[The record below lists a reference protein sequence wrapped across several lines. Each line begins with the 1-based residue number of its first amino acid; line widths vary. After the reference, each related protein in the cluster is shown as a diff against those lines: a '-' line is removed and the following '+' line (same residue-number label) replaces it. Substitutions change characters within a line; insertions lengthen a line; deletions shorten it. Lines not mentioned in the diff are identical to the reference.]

1 MNILYL
7 CSLWIWHFNWKRL
20 EIVPHHSKL
29 YSTAVHIAIY
39 LSFSWRNK
47 HALPCSLGVRACVR
61 FTNSKENW
69 PIHNTFRSHLLV
81 YFGEFLHTID
91 ATNVLKMMMWLFENW
106 NFRALSLS
114 LICMLLSRWALFLFA
129 IYVYLENRLVF
140 LAVYMQ
146 RLATN
151 ITEPFRNSVGLGI
164 RWKWFP
170 YEMPTTRNQTK
181 RPLSTTSLSM
191 LLQWY
196 VAQVIL

>member
-20 EIVPHHSKL
+20 EIVPHHSQL

-69 PIHNTFRSHLLV
+69 PFHNTFRSHLLV

-114 LICMLLSRWALFLFA
+114 HLYAALLLSIVFVCNLRVF
-129 IYVYLENRLVF
+129 ENRLVF

-151 ITEPFRNSVGLGI
+151 ITEPFRWFGNTLEVIPI
-164 RWKWFP
+164 RDAH
-170 YEMPTTRNQTK
+170 N
-181 RPLSTTSLSM
+181 
-191 LLQWY
+191 
-196 VAQVIL
+196 